1 MIGICIP
8 PIHYLTGTKKTL
20 QMSTTLN
27 TLNSIIFDL
36 QTEGFV
42 HTFSI
47 IQDEIGCS
55 GPRKLYKPA
64 EIKIVKQNN
73 YRANPYSSSGAT
85 IYALETNDGYKG
97 ILINRRG
104 IYANEAIES
113 FIQKASL

>member
-1 MIGICIP
+1 M
-8 PIHYLTGTKKTL
+8 TNAT
-20 QMSTTLN
+20 N
-27 TLNSIIFDL
+27 TINSIIYDL

-47 IQDEIGCS
+47 IEDEIGCS

-73 YRANPYSSSGAT
+73 YHANPYSSSSAI

-97 ILINRRG
+97 ILIYRRG
-104 IYANEAIES
+104 IYADEAIER
-113 FIQKASL
+113 FIQKASA